1 MAVFIADF
9 QDENCFQRTLC
20 ATLKTLKISIMSITI
35 LNEIDKAET
44 LVNGLRMNLNEVKLL
59 NVTAAG
65 VDRLEAA
72 CKELKRKNEEVDALR
87 RQLTLKVR
95 ENNELLA
102 QLKDQMLEF
111 RKAVKGHYEQSQWVR
126 FGVQDKR

>member
-20 ATLKTLKISIMSITI
+20 ATLKISIMSITI

-95 ENNELLA
+95 ENNELLS

-111 RKAVKGHYEQSQWVR
+111 RKTVKGHSEQSQWIR

>member
-20 ATLKTLKISIMSITI
+20 ATLKISIMSITI
-35 LNEIDKAET
+35 LNEIDKAEA

-111 RKAVKGHYEQSQWVR
+111 RKAVKGHYEQSQWIR

>member
-20 ATLKTLKISIMSITI
+20 ATLKISIMSITI

-111 RKAVKGHYEQSQWVR
+111 RMTVKGHYEQSQWIR

>member
-20 ATLKTLKISIMSITI
+20 ATLKISIMSITI

-111 RKAVKGHYEQSQWVR
+111 RKTVKGYYEQSQWIR

>member
-1 MAVFIADF
+1 
-9 QDENCFQRTLC
+9 
-20 ATLKTLKISIMSITI
+20 MSITI

-44 LVNGLRMNLNEVKLL
+44 LVNRLRMNLNEVKLL

-87 RQLTLKVR
+87 RQLT
-95 ENNELLA
+95 
-102 QLKDQMLEF
+102 
-111 RKAVKGHYEQSQWVR
+111 
-126 FGVQDKR
+126 

>member
-20 ATLKTLKISIMSITI
+20 ATLIISIMSITI

-87 RQLTLKVR
+87 RQLTL
-95 ENNELLA
+95 
-102 QLKDQMLEF
+102 
-111 RKAVKGHYEQSQWVR
+111 
-126 FGVQDKR
+126 

>member
-1 MAVFIADF
+1 
-9 QDENCFQRTLC
+9 
-20 ATLKTLKISIMSITI
+20 MSITI

-102 QLKDQMLEF
+102 QLKDQMLGF
-111 RKAVKGHYEQSQWVR
+111 RKTVKGHYEQSQWIR